1 MRRNHLIYSE
11 AFSCGFH
18 DIRDEDFEH
27 CGIIAN
33 PNTYNDKLIIPE
45 RRSIIFTN
53 VSLIQLDRQ
62 TDRQTEKHT
71 THELKVWGTSLLS
84 HFQCSSTASNKIF
97 SFCFSSSVFRGQ
109 GVLKFDVDRTSDVGL
124 GEPWWWEWTTCI
136 VVFVASHC
144 VSLEDIAS
152 NMRWRI
158 II

>member
-33 PNTYNDKLIIPE
+33 PNTYNDKLIIPQ

-62 TDRQTEKHT
+62 TDRQTDRE
-71 THELKVWGTSLLS
+71 THDPRIKSLRNLP
-84 HFQCSSTASNKIF
+84 TLTL
-97 SFCFSSSVFRGQ
+97 SVF
-109 GVLKFDVDRTSDVGL
+109 
-124 GEPWWWEWTTCI
+124 E
-136 VVFVASHC
+136 HC
-144 VSLEDIAS
+144 Q
-152 NMRWRI
+152 
-158 II
+158 

>member
-53 VSLIQLDRQ
+53 VSLIQLEKDKKGRIDREKAEAEEIAQ
-62 TDRQTEKHT
+62 KKKDRAAERKAQ
-71 THELKVWGTSLLS
+71 
-84 HFQCSSTASNKIF
+84 
-97 SFCFSSSVFRGQ
+97 R
-109 GVLKFDVDRTSDVGL
+109 
-124 GEPWWWEWTTCI
+124 
-136 VVFVASHC
+136 
-144 VSLEDIAS
+144 
-152 NMRWRI
+152 
-158 II
+158 

>member
-53 VSLIQLDRQ
+53 VSLIQLEKDKKDRI
-62 TDRQTEKHT
+62 DREKA
-71 THELKVWGTSLLS
+71 EAEEIAQK
-84 HFQCSSTASNKIF
+84 K
-97 SFCFSSSVFRGQ
+97 
-109 GVLKFDVDRTSDVGL
+109 KDRAA
-124 GEPWWWEWTTCI
+124 ERK
-136 VVFVASHC
+136 AQ
-144 VSLEDIAS
+144 
-152 NMRWRI
+152 R
-158 II
+158 